1 MSPHN
6 NLCTQHLHR
15 MVLTFSQQSP
25 DIGPWLGQYPSWK
38 MIKNQETQSKII
50 FAAFSSVFWDP
61 YRDMNNRTGD
71 MKTRKPFGNRS
82 DYVQITFNCVQLAQK
97 LRNFYVKNQ
106 VFFDDFWGFR
116 FFTKI
121 HDFKPKKREIWR
133 YPNHFSLASVGQHL
147 QSHVSGGCTGSL
159 WLDLYDGRL
168 ISKDFEWETW
178 CCLNPECASM

>member
-38 MIKNQETQSKII
+38 MIKNQEAQSKII

-71 MKTRKPFGNRS
+71 MKTRKPFGNHS

-106 VFFDDFWGFR
+106 VFFWWFLGVSIFYQNPWFQTKKKGNLKIPEPLFISIGWSTPAITCFWR
-116 FFTKI
+116 LHRLTVAWPI
-121 HDFKPKKREIWR
+121 RW
-133 YPNHFSLASVGQHL
+133 A
-147 QSHVSGGCTGSL
+147 
-159 WLDLYDGRL
+159 LD
-168 ISKDFEWETW
+168 I
-178 CCLNPECASM
+178 